1 MLVATPT
8 ILSHIVSMA
17 LGYEDIL
24 IQYYIQRE
32 EVGYFEELVKVI
44 SCERSS
50 LKGLPLSLK
59 LL

>member
-1 MLVATPT
+1 
-8 ILSHIVSMA
+8 MA